1 MNVRVCFKK
10 IILLFLC
17 CITLYSK
24 AAAQSQKATF
34 FLQTDFDQ
42 LYLNDSIK
50 ISKCVIYL
58 TNFKFYNHAELV
70 FKDTNQAHLIDL
82 LDPSPIQFN
91 IPANQVY
98 NRVEFNI
105 GVDSSTSVAGI
116 LTGDLDPRK
125 GMYWAWQSG
134 YINFKLE
141 GILNTKAQ
149 QPFQYHIG
157 GYAGKLNAIQTIS
170 FEVNPNN
177 KYTLSFNFLPMLQYC
192 LAQKQFELMSPQ
204 LKAVQ
209 LAKLLSENTT
219 CIKVQN
225 LSNE

>member
-1 MNVRVCFKK
+1 MYFKR
-10 IILLFLC
+10 IILVFLC
-17 CITLYSK
+17 CTSLYSN
-24 AAAQSQKATF
+24 AAAQLEKVTF
-34 FLQTDFDQ
+34 FLQPDFD
-42 LYLNDSIK
+42 LLFLNDSIK
-50 ISKCVIYL
+50 ISKCDIYL
-58 TNFKFYNHAELV
+58 TNFKFYNHAQLV
-70 FKDTNQAHLIDL
+70 FEDTHQAHLIDL
-82 LDPSPIQFN
+82 LDPTPIQFT
-91 IPANQVY
+91 IPNNQVY
-98 NRVEFNI
+98 NRVSFNI

-141 GILNTKAQ
+141 GILKTKVQ

-157 GYAGKLNAIQTIS
+157 GYAGKLNAIQTNT
-170 FEVNPNN
+170 FEVYPNN
-177 KYTLSFNFLPMLQYC
+177 KYILTFNFMPMLQNC
-192 LAQKQFELMSPQ
+192 FAKKQFELMSPQ

-219 CIKVQN
+219 CTKVQN

>member
-1 MNVRVCFKK
+1 MNVKMCFKQ
-10 IILLFLC
+10 IILVLLC
-17 CITLYSK
+17 CTFLYSN

-58 TNFKFYNHAELV
+58 TNFKFYNQTELV
-70 FKDTNQAHLIDL
+70 FVDANQVHLVDL

-91 IPANQVY
+91 IPTNQIY

-141 GILNTKAQ
+141 GILNAKVQ
-149 QPFQYHIG
+149 QAFQYHIG
-157 GYAGKLNAIQTIS
+157 GYAGKLNAIQTKA
-170 FEVNPNN
+170 FEVYPNN
-177 KYTLSFNFLPMLQYC
+177 KYTLTFNFMPMLQYA
-192 LAQKQFELMSPQ
+192 LAQKQFEIMSPQ
-204 LKAVQ
+204 LKAVH
-209 LAKLLSENTT
+209 LAKLLSGNTT
-219 CIKVQN
+219 CTKVQN

>member
-1 MNVRVCFKK
+1 MYFKK
-10 IILLFLC
+10 LILLFLC
-17 CITLYSK
+17 C
-24 AAAQSQKATF
+24 AAIYREAPAQSQKTTF

-50 ISKCVIYL
+50 ISKCAIYL
-58 TNFKFYNHAELV
+58 TNFKFYNQSQLV
-70 FKDTNQAHLIDL
+70 FVDTNQAHLINL
-82 LDPSPIQFN
+82 LDPNPIQFN
-91 IPANQVY
+91 IPKNQVY
-98 NRVEFNI
+98 NRVSFNI
-105 GVDSSTSVAGI
+105 GVDSNTTVAGI

-141 GILNTKAQ
+141 GVLNTKVQ
-149 QPFQYHIG
+149 QPFQYHVG
-157 GYAGKLNAIQTIS
+157 GYAGKLNAIQTNS
-170 FEVNPNN
+170 FEVFPNN
-177 KYTLSFNFLPMLQYC
+177 KYILSFNFLPMLQYC
-192 LAQKQFELMSPQ
+192 LAQKQFEIMSPQ

-219 CIKVQN
+219 CTKVQN

>member
-1 MNVRVCFKK
+1 MNIGMCFKR
-10 IILLFLC
+10 IILVFLC
-17 CITLYSK
+17 STSLYSN
-24 AAAQSQKATF
+24 AVAQSQKVTF

-42 LYLNDSIK
+42 LYLNDSVK
-50 ISKCVIYL
+50 ISKCAIYL
-58 TNFKFYNHAELV
+58 TNFKFYNQSELV
-70 FKDTNQAHLIDL
+70 FEDANQAHLVDL

-91 IPANQVY
+91 IPVNLVY
-98 NRVEFNI
+98 NRVVFNI
-105 GVDSSTSVAGI
+105 GVDSNTNVAGI
-116 LTGDLDPRK
+116 LTGDLDPRE

-141 GILNTKAQ
+141 GILNAKVQ
-149 QPFQYHIG
+149 QAFQYHIG
-157 GYAGKLNAIQTIS
+157 GYAGKLNAIQTNA
-170 FEVNPNN
+170 FEVYPNN
-177 KYTLSFNFLPMLQYC
+177 KYTLSFNFMPMLQYA

-219 CIKVQN
+219 CTKVQN

>member
-1 MNVRVCFKK
+1 MYFKR
-10 IILLFLC
+10 IVLFFLC
-17 CITLYSK
+17 IALQYSN
-24 AAAQSQKATF
+24 AAAQTQKATF

-42 LYLNDSIK
+42 LLQTDSIK
-50 ISKCVIYL
+50 ISKCAIYL
-58 TNFKFYNHAELV
+58 TNFKFYNQRQLV
-70 FKDTNQAHLIDL
+70 FVDTNQAHLIDL

-91 IPANQVY
+91 IPKNQVY

-105 GVDSSTSVAGI
+105 GVDSSMSVAGI
-116 LTGDLDPRK
+116 LTGDLDPRM

-141 GILNTKAQ
+141 GDLNTKVQ

-157 GYAGKLNAIQTIS
+157 GYAGKLNAIQTNS
-170 FEVNPNN
+170 FEVYPNN
-177 KYTLSFNFLPMLQYC
+177 KYTLSFNFMPMLQYC

-219 CIKVQN
+219 CTKVQN

>member
-1 MNVRVCFKK
+1 MNIGMCFKR
-10 IILLFLC
+10 IILVFLC
-17 CITLYSK
+17 CTSLYSN
-24 AAAQSQKATF
+24 AVAQSQKVTF

-42 LYLNDSIK
+42 LYLNDSVK
-50 ISKCVIYL
+50 ISKCAIYL
-58 TNFKFYNHAELV
+58 TNFKFYNQSELV
-70 FKDTNQAHLIDL
+70 FEDANQAHLVDL

-91 IPANQVY
+91 IPVNLVY
-98 NRVEFNI
+98 NRVVFNI
-105 GVDSSTSVAGI
+105 GVDSNTNVAGI

-141 GILNTKAQ
+141 GVLNTKVQ
-149 QPFQYHIG
+149 QPFQYHVG
-157 GYAGKLNAIQTIS
+157 GYAGKLNAIQTNS
-170 FEVNPNN
+170 FEVYPNN
-177 KYTLSFNFLPMLQYC
+177 KYTLSFNFMPMLQYC
-192 LAQKQFELMSPQ
+192 LAQKQFEIMSPQ

-219 CIKVQN
+219 CTKVQN